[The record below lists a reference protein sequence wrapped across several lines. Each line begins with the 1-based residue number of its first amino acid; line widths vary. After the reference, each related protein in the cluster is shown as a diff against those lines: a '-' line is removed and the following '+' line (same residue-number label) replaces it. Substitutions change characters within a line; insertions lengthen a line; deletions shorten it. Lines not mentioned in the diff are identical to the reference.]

1 MLMRLQT
8 ADHIRLA
15 SPVQKAQRAPAPGHR
30 ARIMRFPVDEED
42 TPVPL
47 VRVHRW
53 QRVFSP
59 LL

>member
-1 MLMRLQT
+1 MLVRLQT

-15 SPVQKAQRAPAPGHR
+15 SPVQKAQRATAPLHR
-30 ARIMRFPVDEED
+30 AGIMRFPVDEQN

-47 VRVHRW
+47 VSAHCR

-59 LL
+59 LV